1 MTAKKIFIKSFGCQ
15 MNEYDSNRI
24 VDLMTD
30 SSGYIKTNSAED
42 ADLVILNT
50 CSIRDKA
57 QQKVYSEL
65 GRIRTLKEQRPDM
78 KIAVGGCVAS
88 QEGSKIIERAPY
100 VDVVFGP
107 QTLHRLPDM
116 LDKCKTCHHSQVD
129 VSFPGVEK
137 FDYMPEPH
145 KNGSAAFISIMEG
158 CSKFCTYCVV
168 PYTRGQELSR
178 PVADVLRDVKSLA
191 EQGVCESTLLGQNV
205 NAYEGELPDGDEID
219 FAMLLELIAA
229 IDGIERIRFM
239 TSHPT
244 NFTPR
249 LINAYRTIPK
259 IVSHVH
265 LPVQSGSDRVLE
277 LMKRGYTTEQYL
289 SIIRGLREA
298 RPDICITSDFIV
310 GFPGETEE
318 DFQET
323 LRVVEEARF
332 ASAFTFIYSPRPG
345 TPAAEMEQVP
355 HDVVQD
361 RFERLVALQERITEE
376 NLKTFEGRDVEV
388 MVTGASGKKD
398 AATHRVTGREKT
410 GVLVHVGVPEGE
422 SMPQV
427 GDFVTA
433 TVTHAG
439 RHNLIA
445 DPNPE
450 AGQTYAVRH

>member
-1 MTAKKIFIKSFGCQ
+1 VTAKKIFIKSFGCQ

-65 GRIRTLKEQRPDM
+65 GRIRTLKEQRPGM

-129 VSFPGVEK
+129 VSFPGIEK

-191 EQGVCESTLLGQNV
+191 EQGVCEITLLGQNV

-265 LPVQSGSDRVLE
+265 LPVQSGSDHVLE

-318 DFQET
+318 DF
-323 LRVVEEARF
+323 EATMKLIDECRF
-332 ASAFTFIYSPRPG
+332 DASFSFVFSPRPG
-345 TPAAEMEQVP
+345 TPAADMPDSTPQEVKL
-355 HDVVQD
+355 
-361 RFERLVALQERITEE
+361 ERLQKLQKVNDAQALRISEAMVGSIQRV
-376 NLKTFEGRDVEV
+376 L
-388 MVTGASGKKD
+388 VTGASKKGEGMLAARTDNNRVVNFEGPLDLLGKMVQVKITDVRVHTLGGTLINKKKD
-398 AATHRVTGREKT
+398 
-410 GVLVHVGVPEGE
+410 
-422 SMPQV
+422 
-427 GDFVTA
+427 F
-433 TVTHAG
+433 
-439 RHNLIA
+439 N
-445 DPNPE
+445 
-450 AGQTYAVRH
+450 

>member
-65 GRIRTLKEQRPDM
+65 GRIRTLKEQRPGM

-129 VSFPGVEK
+129 VSFPGIEK

-191 EQGVCESTLLGQNV
+191 EQGVCEITLLGQNV

-265 LPVQSGSDRVLE
+265 LPVQSGSDHVLE

-318 DFQET
+318 NFEDT
-323 LRVVEEARF
+323 LKLVQDTRF
-332 ASAFTFIYSPRPG
+332 DLLFTFLYSPRTG
-345 TPAAEMEQVP
+345 TPAASYEDNATQ
-355 HDVVQD
+355 QD
-361 RFERLVALQERITEE
+361 KQRRFERLLKAQDEIVAEKQAAYQSKKLRLLVDGNAKGSEYPFTARTEG
-376 NLKTFEGRDVEV
+376 NLLVCVRGDDIKIGEFIEAEI
-388 MVTGASGKKD
+388 
-398 AATHRVTGREKT
+398 EKT
-410 GVLVHVGVPEGE
+410 SLRCLFAHK
-422 SMPQV
+422 
-427 GDFVTA
+427 
-433 TVTHAG
+433 
-439 RHNLIA
+439 L
-445 DPNPE
+445 
-450 AGQTYAVRH
+450 